1 MKFRVADA
9 ELHGLAHHAAFSQTS
24 ADIVAQRRNAHAAFV
39 RAEQIVRERHAV
51 ADRLDLALGVKR
63 AHRLIVLASG
73 VTQQKI
79 AVFAQNVVD
88 KCRIAGGKLAD
99 RAHAQSVQPVAGAF
113 ADIQECVRGQGPHAL
128 LEIFARKDR
137 RAVRLFVIAAELGER
152 AVERHADR
160 DGQSDLLAHA
170 AAQLVRDMLAGAEQV
185 HRAGDIEEGFVNAE
199 RIDKIGVLQ
208 VQLVAFA
215 RKLHIFAP
223 MRCYQP

>member
-9 ELHGLAHHAAFSQTS
+9 ELHGLAHHAALSQTS
-24 ADIVAQRRNAHAAFV
+24 ADIVAQRRDAHAAFV

-51 ADRLDLALGVKR
+51 ADRFDLAFRVKR

-79 AVFAQNVVD
+79 AVFAQNAVD
-88 KCRIAGGKLAD
+88 KRRIAGGKLAD

-113 ADIQECVRGQGPHAL
+113 ADIQKRVRGQGPHAL

-160 DGQSDLLAHA
+160 NGQPDLLAHA
-170 AAQLVRDMLAGAEQV
+170 AAQLVRDMLARAEQV

-208 VQLVAFA
+208 VQLVALA

>member
-1 MKFRVADA
+1 MD
-9 ELHGLAHHAAFSQTS
+9 
-24 ADIVAQRRNAHAAFV
+24 
-39 RAEQIVRERHAV
+39 
-51 ADRLDLALGVKR
+51 KR
-63 AHRLIVLASG
+63 
-73 VTQQKI
+73 
-79 AVFAQNVVD
+79 
-88 KCRIAGGKLAD
+88 RIAGGKLAD
-99 RAHAQSVQPVAGAF
+99 RAYAQSVQPVAGAF
-113 ADIQECVRGQGPHAL
+113 ADRQERVRGQGPHAL
-128 LEIFARKDR
+128 LEILAKNR

-170 AAQLVRDMLAGAEQV
+170 AAQLVRNMLAGAEQV
-185 HRAGDIEEGFVNAE
+185 HRAGDIKEGFVNAE

>member
-1 MKFRVADA
+1 M
-9 ELHGLAHHAAFSQTS
+9 
-24 ADIVAQRRNAHAAFV
+24 
-39 RAEQIVRERHAV
+39 
-51 ADRLDLALGVKR
+51 
-63 AHRLIVLASG
+63 
-73 VTQQKI
+73 
-79 AVFAQNVVD
+79 D
-88 KCRIAGGKLAD
+88 KCRIAGRQLAD
-99 RAHAQSVQPVAGAF
+99 RAHAQSAQPVAGAF

-128 LEIFARKDR
+128 FEIFARKDG
-137 RAVRLFVIAAELGER
+137 RAIRFLVVAAELGER
-152 AVERHADR
+152 AVERHTDR

-185 HRAGDIEEGFVNAE
+185 HRAGDIKEGFVNAE